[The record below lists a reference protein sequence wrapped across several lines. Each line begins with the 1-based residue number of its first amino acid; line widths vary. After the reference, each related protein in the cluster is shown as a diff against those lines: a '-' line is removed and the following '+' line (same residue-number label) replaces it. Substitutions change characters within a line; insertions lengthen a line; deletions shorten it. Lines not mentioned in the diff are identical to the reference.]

1 LNALCGCWPT
11 TLFIIKDDVVGR
23 SGGDAVSRPPY
34 MPIDLRQSA
43 KFFVALLSNLVRI
56 ISFYLFLSK
65 ERIQE
70 ERTNPKTLTV
80 KVTTKYFSDKS
91 AKKITL
97 FADISSHCTDV
108 TWNFLLATKF
118 VRITVRG
125 LRSSNFGIFL
135 KKQFTY
141 LS

>member
-23 SGGDAVSRPPY
+23 SGGDAASRPPY

-43 KFFVALLSNLVRI
+43 NFFVALLSNLVRI

-80 KVTTKYFSDKS
+80 KVTTK
-91 AKKITL
+91 
-97 FADISSHCTDV
+97 
-108 TWNFLLATKF
+108 
-118 VRITVRG
+118 
-125 LRSSNFGIFL
+125 
-135 KKQFTY
+135 
-141 LS
+141 